1 MDIVLVDWK
10 SLKKIDAHIHIL
22 PDEVHKANP
31 DADDVW
37 EYADMQKYQQIMAEN
52 NIEKAV
58 VMPFNDPCL
67 MSMGFT
73 VHAVHRNLCA
83 LKKCYPGQ
91 LYAYA
96 DVDGRNSISETVDAI
111 CRAIDDGLLDG
122 IKIHPNNSG
131 IVIDSDYNRPI
142 FDFAQQRGIP
152 VAIHSY
158 PNTDD
163 DVSAARRIARVAE
176 RFPNLRLIVC
186 HMGAFQWEWLLPIGC
201 YVDISAILPEYIRV
215 YGISKTNKI
224 LRRFGAERLLFATD
238 YPDSRILP
246 PQQIYD
252 FYFDAL
258 NQMDFTEKE
267 ARQIAYENA
276 KSILE
281 TKKLSMQDGVN
292 KMTQIR

>member
-1 MDIVLVDWK
+1 MVDWK

-83 LKKCYPGQ
+83 LKKGYPGQ

>member
-1 MDIVLVDWK
+1 MVDWK

-83 LKKCYPGQ
+83 LKKSYPGQ

>member
-1 MDIVLVDWK
+1 MVDWK

-186 HMGAFQWEWLLPIGC
+186 HMGAFQWERLLPIGC